1 MSQESSFQE
10 SLNLLNYTDFS
21 YRGFSGAGSFVLRQ
35 EDAIK
40 NALKMYLFSQRGD
53 YGRNVQKGGPLV
65 EYIGKPIDDIMGAEI
80 KRRIISEISSFPNIV
95 VNEVKVVSYPEKK
108 VWAVQIIFSDIYNK
122 FTDSINY
129 EMG

>member
-21 YRGFSGAGSFVLRQ
+21 YRGFSGTGSFVLRQ